1 MDLDYT
7 DKAIAYA
14 NSTINGI
21 IPACEYFKLASQR
34 FLNDLENEDWRWH
47 YDRKRGNHVCAFI
60 EEFIKHVKG
69 KWAGKPLIL
78 EDWQCFVLINIYGW
92 VDESLIRKHQTV
104 ILEIA
109 RKNGKS
115 LFASAVA
122 IYDLLYGEKGGEVY
136 SLATKQEQ
144 AKICFDAAERML
156 KTADERVSDQF
167 KVVTNQITNRRPGA
181 SIKLSLGSIKTNLS
195 PLLLSG

>member
-1 MDLDYT
+1 MAHEYSDR
-7 DKAIAYA
+7 AIGYA
-14 NSTINGI
+14 QDVVDGNIV
-21 IPACEYFKLASQR
+21 ACEYVKQSCQR
-34 FLNDLENEDWRWH
+34 FLDDLQKDDWRWH
-47 YDRKRGNHVCAFI
+47 YDYKRGDHVCAFI
-60 EEFIKHVKG
+60 EAFIKHVKG
-69 KWAGKPLIL
+69 KWAGKPLLL

-92 VDESLIRKHQTV
+92 VDDNLIRKHQTV

-122 IYDLLYGEKGGEVY
+122 IYDLLYGEEGGEVY

-156 KTADERVSDQF
+156 KTADDRVADQF
-167 KVVTNQITNRRPGA
+167 KICLLYT
-181 SIKLSLGSIKTNLS
+181 S
-195 PLLLSG
+195 PSPRDS